1 MTNSPDERGLE
12 LQELFFE
19 TSQELL
25 QALNDEALKLEKKPG
40 DEEIVRVIRR
50 TVHTLK
56 GDSAACGLRELS
68 ELAHQFEDALSLE
81 GTSAQTAVAEI
92 AFGAADVFTEMIAAY
107 RSGGKLPSTKSLS
120 KKIEDLTAAPA
131 PETIRIPKKVA
142 TRKSAA
148 KKVAGKKGAGKSIS
162 ARKSLTRAS
171 AAKTTKAKASTTK
184 APAIKASAAK
194 TPTPKTSTAKTST
207 ARASAK
213 AVELWTEYE
222 KLAMTQAQLSGQDV
236 YQVMV
241 KIDPHCA
248 MPIAGRQLI
257 HNAIGVMGPVLAVRP
272 DAKSPAAT
280 KQVEFVLASVQTA
293 EQIAAKCKIP
303 TIAGEVTVELLLDAA
318 SPVTSPQS
326 GIPVPSASPIE
337 ETAVHAAV
345 PGDTAAA
352 MPAPAPAPVAPSSM
366 VQENVL
372 RVDAGRIDSV
382 LNLVGELIIGK
393 SMLQQALNEFSKR
406 YPKELLRGKF
416 SDAMAFQARVLNDL
430 QRSVMKIRMVPV
442 DQLFRRFPRMVR
454 DVSRQCGREVE
465 LDVSGQDTDLD
476 KGILDAIA
484 EPLTHLVRNA
494 VSHGIEP
501 ADERRKLGKKPE
513 GVIRLNAYHHGNQ
526 VVVEVTDDG
535 RGIDAQKIRSKA
547 IELGLTTPEEASRLT
562 EAETLDFI
570 FRPGFSTAEHVTEV
584 SGRGVGMDVVQSV
597 LHRLKASVSVETRPG
612 QGTTFRLK
620 LPLTL
625 AIIKALLFW
634 VEQRLYAIPLNAV
647 LEIARTFETEVHQV
661 DNYEVLQLRNQV
673 LPLLRLGRPVGE
685 DRKSKLFVLV
695 ITVGE
700 RKYGLIV
707 DALEGEEELVIKALD
722 DHTFQTDLVSGASI
736 LGDGRVVLIL
746 NLPAVVE
753 HVARARPTEL
763 GQCNSGLLLSS
774 ADRMRLAMTPAVGG
788 HA

>member
-1 MTNSPDERGLE
+1 MTNTPDERGLE
-12 LQELFFE
+12 LRELFFE

-40 DEEIVRVIRR
+40 DEEIVRSIRR

-68 ELAHQFEDALSLE
+68 ELAHQFEDALSLD
-81 GTSAQTAVAEI
+81 GTATHTAVAEI
-92 AFGAADVFTEMIAAY
+92 AFAAADVFTEMIAAY
-107 RSGGKLPSTKSLS
+107 RNGAKLPSTKSLS
-120 KKIEDLTAAPA
+120 KKIQDLTAVPA
-131 PETIRIPKKVA
+131 
-142 TRKSAA
+142 
-148 KKVAGKKGAGKSIS
+148 AGKAKRMRKTAGKTSS
-162 ARKSLTRAS
+162 
-171 AAKTTKAKASTTK
+171 AKASSAK
-184 APAIKASAAK
+184 APASKSSSAKATAK
-194 TPTPKTSTAKTST
+194 TPA
-207 ARASAK
+207 ARAAAK
-213 AVELWTEYE
+213 VDALWTEYE
-222 KLAMTQAQLSGQDV
+222 KLAMTQAQASGQDV
-236 YQVMV
+236 YHVVV

-248 MPIAGRQLI
+248 MPIAGRQLV

-272 DAKSPAAT
+272 DAKSPAAS

-303 TIAGEVTVELLLDAA
+303 TIAGEVTVELMLEA
-318 SPVTSPQS
+318 SPAPQ
-326 GIPVPSASPIE
+326 
-337 ETAVHAAV
+337 
-345 PGDTAAA
+345 AAA
-352 MPAPAPAPVAPSSM
+352 LPGLAPEENADATQPEIDVSAPGAAAPAAPGPGSVAAA
-366 VQENVL
+366 QENLL
-372 RVDAGRIDSV
+372 RVEASRIDNV

-393 SMLQQALNEFSKR
+393 SMLQQALNEFAKR

-416 SDAMAFQARVLNDL
+416 GDAMAFQARVLNDL

-465 LDVSGQDTDLD
+465 LDISGQDTDLD

-501 ADERRKLGKKPE
+501 AEERRKAGKKPQ
-513 GVIRLNAYHHGNQ
+513 GVVRLNAYHHGNQ

-547 IELGLTTPEEASRLT
+547 IELGMTTPEEAARMS
-562 EAETLDFI
+562 EAEILDFI
-570 FRPGFSTAEHVTEV
+570 FRPGFSTAEQVTEV

-597 LHRLKASVSVETRPG
+597 LHRLKATISVETRSG

-673 LPLLRLGRPVGE
+673 LPLLRLGRPVEADG

-722 DHTFQTDLVSGASI
+722 DHTFHTDLVSGASI

-746 NLPAVVE
+746 NLPAVVD
-753 HVARARPTEL
+753 HVARARPEEL
-763 GQCNSGLLLSS
+763 GQCNSGLLLSHT
-774 ADRMRLAMTPAVGG
+774 DRVRLSLTPVTGG
-788 HA
+788 QA